1 MKRLRLLWHILK
13 MTGAHKIM
21 LGFVGFLFLSAA
33 VFTLI
38 EPGIAH
44 YGDGIWYCFAVFTTI
59 GFGDVVAV
67 TGLGRLLTIL
77 LGLYGLFIVALIPG
91 IVVNYFTE
99 ISKQRLNRS
108 VVDFL
113 DQLERLPEL
122 SPEELT
128 QLSSSIRKNRNKL

>member
-33 VFTLI
+33 IFTIL
-38 EPGIAH
+38 EPGITH

-59 GFGDVVAV
+59 GFGDMVAV
-67 TGLGRLLTIL
+67 TTLGRLLTIL

-99 ISKQRLNRS
+99 ISKRSLNQS
-108 VVDFL
+108 IVDIL
-113 DQLERLPEL
+113 DQLEHLPDL
-122 SPEELT
+122 SKEELE
-128 QLSSSIRKNRNKL
+128 QLSASIRRNRV